1 MTQLTEVMG
10 QKSDET
16 FINLLNSIRVN
27 ECSEDIMK
35 QIQLRKIDFNSVP
48 LDANGIF
55 AENKLKNE

>member
-48 LDANGIF
+48 LDANRIF

>member
-10 QKSDET
+10 QKGDET

-48 LDANGIF
+48 LDANVIF
-55 AENKLKNE
+55 AENKLNYE